1 MGKRGKVLI
10 GLGCVVAVL
19 ATTLLVAYRSEPHYQ
34 GHTLT
39 YWLGECAKE
48 PSTGFYVFALG
59 TGARQAP
66 LPDTECVRAVRAIGT
81 NAVPTLLAWLSY
93 ERSPAKRKLV
103 TWLARRLGRSG
114 RIPRWVV
121 PEFGRNRLAA
131 VGFAI
136 LGERSV
142 SALPA
147 LANIATRTN
156 REAALMAVFAMGKA
170 GPAAVPFLET
180 VLTNHAAIPRTTAA
194 FMLGGLGT
202 NAMPAVP
209 TLVQCVND
217 PDELVAVNALWAVGA
232 VRQDERVFAAVTGAL
247 NDPRPRFR
255 MAALQALRSAGDKAA
270 PFVERAL
277 DDPDKGVR
285 YRARAILESLASQK
299 LTNAPPQ

>member
-180 VLTNHAAIPRTTAA
+180 VLTNHAAMPRTTAA

-209 TLVQCVND
+209 TLLQCMSD
-217 PDELVAVNALWAVGA
+217 PDELVAAAALWAMGA
-232 VRQDERVFAAVTGAL
+232 AMQHQSVFAAVTGAL
-247 NDPRPRFR
+247 NDPRPLIRE
-255 MAALQALRSAGDKAA
+255 AAVQALRSGDKAA
-270 PFVERAL
+270 PFLQRAL

-285 YRARAILESLASQK
+285 DQAKAILQALASQNPA
-299 LTNAPPQ
+299 NASR